1 MIKINR
7 EIGYEAMLLHV
18 RRTGIVTSACM
29 MFKKE
34 IWHDLGGFDAQMLE
48 YEDADFCLRAMNN
61 IKGVN
66 IWTCFAK
73 LCSKR
78 EKLYQIKSSN
88 AISSFVKKY
97 QRIIE
102 QDDIAHPEWDE
113 LGLV

>member
-1 MIKINR
+1 M
-7 EIGYEAMLLHV
+7 
-18 RRTGIVTSACM
+18 
-29 MFKKE
+29 
-34 IWHDLGGFDAQMLE
+34 
-48 YEDADFCLRAMNN
+48 
-61 IKGVN
+61 
-66 IWTCFAK
+66 TCFAK